1 MTHEHQAVL
10 DEARRIGFPYC
21 IHSGSM
27 HLAGEEQWTRN
38 IPTLPLAALR
48 ELPPQ
53 LEAHAAAFTRHTDF
67 AAREEHR
74 DADAAR
80 RLVPLDPNDP
90 NDAEAAEIRAMREGA
105 AAAHATSEMPMTRG
119 QGDALLSLM
128 RELLDETRRR
138 R

>member
-10 DEARRIGFPYC
+10 DEARRIGFPYVH
-21 IHSGSM
+21 HSGSM

-38 IPTLPLAALR
+38 LPTLPLAALR

-67 AAREEHR
+67 AAREEQR

-80 RLVPLDPNDP
+80 RRVPLDPNDP
-90 NDAEAAEIRAMREGA
+90 NDAEAAEIRAMREDA
-105 AAAHATSEMPMTRG
+105 AAAHARSEMPMTRG
-119 QGDALLSLM
+119 QGDALLATM
-128 RELLDETRRR
+128 RDVLDALRK
-138 R
+138 